1 MTPPNVYH
9 QAPDF
14 KAYTGRAEPF
24 LKNDKACYWY
34 QYIQAFDDALNQKKQ
49 SKNQPKLPLIGF
61 ACDQGVNRQP
71 RTHWG

>member
-24 LKNDKACYWY
+24 ENDKACY
-34 QYIQAFDDALNQKKQ
+34 
-49 SKNQPKLPLIGF
+49 
-61 ACDQGVNRQP
+61 
-71 RTHWG
+71 